1 MLYYIN
7 IQNVM
12 NKYIRKQKMYT
23 IINYVE
29 KIKSIHSDNVCAKH
43 DKKSGT

>member
-7 IQNVM
+7 IQYVM
-12 NKYIRKQKMYT
+12 NKCMGKQKMYT
-23 IINYVE
+23 MNYVG
-29 KIKSIHSDNVCAKH
+29 KIKNIHSDNICAKH